1 MVLFDARQGNGD
13 TITMSISSDV
23 MPARFSVTL
32 PDQINKDLQE
42 WADKEGR
49 PKANLTAFLI
59 ESAVRTRFP
68 ERYPDAQNRGASED

>member
-1 MVLFDARQGNGD
+1 MNSCDA
-13 TITMSISSDV
+13 
-23 MPARFSVTL
+23 MPVRFSVTL

-59 ESAVRTRFP
+59 ESAVRSRFP
-68 ERYPDAQNRGASED
+68 ERYPEGQNKGDRDSG

>member
-1 MVLFDARQGNGD
+1 MLIPSDA
-13 TITMSISSDV
+13 

-59 ESAVRTRFP
+59 ESAVRARFP
-68 ERYPDAQNRGASED
+68 DRYPDMQNRGDRED

>member
-1 MVLFDARQGNGD
+1 MLISHDA
-13 TITMSISSDV
+13 
-23 MPARFSVTL
+23 MPVRFSVTL

-59 ESAVRTRFP
+59 ESAVRARFP
-68 ERYPDAQNRGASED
+68 DRYPDAQSKSDRDN